1 MSFILP
7 RPTISPKAWYS
18 CGFLILFT
26 VMVPSETVESPEGRH
41 EGAAVKIRVPTL
53 GSVRRPVASALAPGA
68 VGDVYFFMLSGVL
81 GVLSGLSNPF
91 GHCDLTGPGV
101 PFAWC
106 AHCASCAS
114 SDERGGDPPHVCVG
128 VAWPGILLIWEA
140 ASLSRTAEPH
150 PIGSNPTLE
159 SLCCGCL
166 RAPEPLEY
174 GFGPKIMNCKKSGKS
189 MKITGIL

>member
-1 MSFILP
+1 MRLERFGALWRTQIAQVALLHTCTTFL
-7 RPTISPKAWYS
+7 RVLRAPKAL
-18 CGFLILFT
+18 FALFERILKK
-26 VMVPSETVESPEGRH
+26 VGPRG
-41 EGAAVKIRVPTL
+41 
-53 GSVRRPVASALAPGA
+53 PGPLTGGDP
-68 VGDVYFFMLSGVL
+68 GDVYFFMLSGVL

-114 SDERGGDPPHVCVG
+114 SDERGGGRPPHVCVG

-140 ASLSRTAEPH
+140 ASLSRTAELH

-189 MKITGIL
+189 MKIAGNL